1 MAERRYDLTTGSIL
15 KKLLMVAM
23 PIMGTQFLQMTYNL
37 VDMFYL
43 GRVGS
48 DAVAASSTAGTYMWL
63 ASGLMLLGRMGAEI
77 GVSQALGRR
86 DEEDAQSYARGALCI
101 AAILGVAFGLVMVLL
116 RGPLVGFFKLE
127 TGVAHSAERYLA
139 IVGIA
144 VPFTYISAVVNG
156 IFTASGNSRIPFLA
170 NGAGLLLN
178 MILDPLLIFA
188 FKMGVTGAA
197 VATATAQTFVML
209 ILLLALMRGKSRPFS
224 VFVILRRPSAP
235 HIRRMVRWSLPVSL
249 ESLFFTLLSMLTTRI
264 VATYGTGA
272 IATVQV
278 GNQIES
284 LSWLV
289 AGGYGSAVTAFVGQ
303 NYGARQQ
310 TRIDDCVRMSMI
322 VMTVWGVFVSLVLF
336 FFGGALFMVFLP
348 DRELLPLGIQY
359 LRILSACEIAVCIE
373 NVASAAFRGS
383 GQTRQS
389 AIASIS
395 SNCLRVV
402 LAYILSATP
411 MGIYGVFVAVMFST
425 IVRGGSIALWYFK
438 TRRRFDCTPQE
449 A

>member
-1 MAERRYDLTTGSIL
+1 MAEKKYDLTTGNIL
-15 KKLLMVAM
+15 SKLLLVAM

-86 DEEDAQSYARGALCI
+86 DEEDAQRYARGALAI
-101 AAILGVAFGLVMVLL
+101 ATVLGIAFALVMVLF
-116 RGPLVGFFKLE
+116 RGPLTGFFKLE
-127 TGVAHSAERYLA
+127 SGVARNAERYLA
-139 IVGIA
+139 IVGVA
-144 VPFTYISAVVNG
+144 VPFTYVSAAING
-156 IFTASGNSRIPFLA
+156 IFTASGNSRVPFLA
-170 NGAGLLLN
+170 NAAGLALN
-178 MILDPLLIFA
+178 MLLDPLLIFGL
-188 FKMGVTGAA
+188 KMNVVGAA
-197 VATATAQTFVML
+197 VATASAQMFVTL
-209 ILLLALMRGKSRPFS
+209 ILALALFRSKGRPFETFA
-224 VFVILRRPSAP
+224 VFRRLSAA
-235 HIRRMVRWSLPVSL
+235 HVRRMVSWSLPISL
-249 ESLFFTLLSMLTTRI
+249 ESLCFTLLSMLTTRI
-264 VATYGTGA
+264 VSAYGTGA
-272 IATVQV
+272 LATVQV

-310 TRIDDCVRMSMI
+310 HRIDQCVRMSMS
-322 VMTVWGVFVSLVLF
+322 VMVVWGMIVSLVLF

-348 DRELLPLGIQY
+348 ERELLPLGIQY
-359 LRILSACEIAVCIE
+359 LRILSVCEIAVCIE
-373 NVASAAFRGS
+373 NVGSAAFRGS

-402 LAYILSATP
+402 LAYVLSKTP
-411 MGIYGVFVAVMFST
+411 MGIYGVFVAVTFAT
-425 IVRGGSIALWYFK
+425 IVRGGSIVLWYYK
-438 TRRRFDCTPQE
+438 TRRRFDCVPAE
-449 A
+449 G

>member
-1 MAERRYDLTTGSIL
+1 MAEKKYDLTTGNIL
-15 KKLLMVAM
+15 SKLLLVAM

-86 DEEDAQSYARGALCI
+86 DEEDAQRYARGALAI
-101 AAILGVAFGLVMVLL
+101 ATVLGIAFALVMVLF
-116 RGPLVGFFKLE
+116 RGPLTGFFKLE
-127 TGVAHSAERYLA
+127 AGVARNAERYLA
-139 IVGIA
+139 IVGVA
-144 VPFTYISAVVNG
+144 VPFTYVSAVING
-156 IFTASGNSRIPFLA
+156 IFTASGNSRVPFLA
-170 NGAGLLLN
+170 NAAGLALNLL
-178 MILDPLLIFA
+178 LDPLLIFGL
-188 FKMGVTGAA
+188 KMNVVGAA
-197 VATATAQTFVML
+197 VATASAQMFVTL
-209 ILLLALMRGKSRPFS
+209 ILALALFRSKGRPFETFA
-224 VFVILRRPSAP
+224 VFRRLSAA
-235 HIRRMVRWSLPVSL
+235 HVRRMVSWSLPISL
-249 ESLFFTLLSMLTTRI
+249 ESLCFTLLSMLTTRI
-264 VATYGTGA
+264 VSAYGTGA
-272 IATVQV
+272 LATVQV

-310 TRIDDCVRMSMI
+310 HRIDQCVRMSMS
-322 VMTVWGVFVSLVLF
+322 VMVVWGMIVSLVLF

-348 DRELLPLGIQY
+348 ERELLPLGIQY
-359 LRILSACEIAVCIE
+359 LRILSVCEIAVCIE
-373 NVASAAFRGS
+373 NVGSAAFRGS

-402 LAYILSATP
+402 LAYVLSKTP
-411 MGIYGVFVAVMFST
+411 MGIYGVFVAVTFAT
-425 IVRGGSIALWYFK
+425 IVRGGSIVLWYYK
-438 TRRRFDCTPQE
+438 TRRRFDCVPVE
-449 A
+449 G

>member
-1 MAERRYDLTTGSIL
+1 MAEKKYDLTTGNIL
-15 KKLLMVAM
+15 SKLLLVAM

-86 DEEDAQSYARGALCI
+86 DEEDAQRYARGALAI
-101 AAILGVAFGLVMVLL
+101 ATVLGIAFALVMVLF
-116 RGPLVGFFKLE
+116 RGPLTGFFKLE
-127 TGVAHSAERYLA
+127 SGVARNAERYLA
-139 IVGIA
+139 IVGVA
-144 VPFTYISAVVNG
+144 VPFTYVSAAING
-156 IFTASGNSRIPFLA
+156 IFTASGNSRVPFLA
-170 NGAGLLLN
+170 NAAGLALN
-178 MILDPLLIFA
+178 MLLDPLLIFGL
-188 FKMGVTGAA
+188 KMNVVGAA
-197 VATATAQTFVML
+197 VATASAQMFVTL
-209 ILLLALMRGKSRPFS
+209 ILALALFRSKGRPFETFA
-224 VFVILRRPSAP
+224 VFRRLSAA
-235 HIRRMVRWSLPVSL
+235 HVRRMVSWSLPISL
-249 ESLFFTLLSMLTTRI
+249 ESLCFTLLSMLTTRI
-264 VATYGTGA
+264 VSAYGTGA
-272 IATVQV
+272 LATVQV

-310 TRIDDCVRMSMI
+310 HRIDQCVRMSMS
-322 VMTVWGVFVSLVLF
+322 VMVVWGMIVSLVLF

-348 DRELLPLGIQY
+348 ERELLPLGIQY
-359 LRILSACEIAVCIE
+359 LRILSVCEIAVCIE
-373 NVASAAFRGS
+373 NVGSAAFRGS

-402 LAYILSATP
+402 LAYVLSKTP
-411 MGIYGVFVAVMFST
+411 MGIYGVFVAVTFAT
-425 IVRGGSIALWYFK
+425 IVRGGSIVLWYYK
-438 TRRRFDCTPQE
+438 TRRRFDCVPVE
-449 A
+449 G